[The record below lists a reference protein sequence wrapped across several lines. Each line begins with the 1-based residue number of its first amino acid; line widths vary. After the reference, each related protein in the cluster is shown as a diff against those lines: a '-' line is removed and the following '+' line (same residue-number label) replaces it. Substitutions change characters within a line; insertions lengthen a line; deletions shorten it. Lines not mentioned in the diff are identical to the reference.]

1 MLMITCHWYSSI
13 YAWYNLHYQTAYN
26 KFEGLKVEKPKAY
39 NLLISGHQIGFMIL
53 SKHIPKSLIC
63 ISYIWIRPRYLNNQ
77 ELLKDIANCAVAT
90 AFENGYDEVF
100 VEVDDRI
107 VFEKAGFRE
116 VEKRLT

>member
-1 MLMITCHWYSSI
+1 
-13 YAWYNLHYQTAYN
+13 
-26 KFEGLKVEKPKAY
+26 
-39 NLLISGHQIGFMIL
+39 
-53 SKHIPKSLIC
+53 
-63 ISYIWIRPRYLNNQ
+63 
-77 ELLKDIANCAVAT
+77 LKDIANCAVAT